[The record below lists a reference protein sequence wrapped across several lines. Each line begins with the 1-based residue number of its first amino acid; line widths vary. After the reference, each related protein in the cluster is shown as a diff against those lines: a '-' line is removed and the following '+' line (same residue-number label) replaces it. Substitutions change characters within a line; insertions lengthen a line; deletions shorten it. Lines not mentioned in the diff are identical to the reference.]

1 MTITSIEKTKKGRY
15 SLFIDG
21 DFLFSI
27 HKDIFLTN
35 NIEVNTEITVEQLE
49 ELRQKDEIYSC
60 KQSALDILSHAAK
73 SSGVLRDKLRE
84 HYSED
89 AVDIA
94 IERMEELGLID
105 DYDYAK
111 RLTKDYINLRGYSK
125 MRIKNELYK
134 KKIDRYIIDDVLSE
148 CIADDEIAPII
159 SIIEKKYYNKI
170 SSREDRQKTI
180 MALQRRGF
188 MYDDI
193 KSAIK
198 IIEEMDEN
206 E

>member
-1 MTITSIEKTKKGRY
+1 MTITSIEKIKKGRY